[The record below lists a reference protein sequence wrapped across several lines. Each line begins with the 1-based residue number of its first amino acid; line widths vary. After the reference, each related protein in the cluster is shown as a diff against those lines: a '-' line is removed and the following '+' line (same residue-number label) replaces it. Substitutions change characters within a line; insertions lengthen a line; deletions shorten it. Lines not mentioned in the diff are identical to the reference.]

1 MTTSV
6 LILAGGPDHAH
17 DFAANGAALVELCVT
32 AGHRAELVVHP
43 DEAADR
49 LTAGDHD
56 ALVVNALWWRMFGE
70 KYDPW
75 RDRYAYHTLPSTRD
89 AIAGFVSSGG
99 GLVGSHTASI
109 CFDDWAGW
117 RDVLGGAW
125 DWNRSSHPPAG
136 PVDAVLQR
144 HHPVVDGLPPS
155 FRLVDE
161 VFGDQNLAPGTEV
174 LACARRQ
181 PDDEPQPVVWTYEC
195 GDGRV
200 VYDGFGHDAASL
212 TDPHHARLL
221 RQAIDWVME
230 ER

>member
-1 MTTSV
+1 MTTNV

-17 DFAANGAALVELCVT
+17 DFPANGAALVELCDT
-32 AGHRAELVVHP
+32 AGHRSELVDHP
-43 DEAADR
+43 DLAADR
-49 LTAGDHD
+49 LLAGDHD

-75 RDRYAYHTLPSTRD
+75 RDRFAYHTRPGTRD

-125 DWNRSSHPPAG
+125 DWNRSSHPPTG
-136 PVDAVLQR
+136 PVEAFFDGE
-144 HHPVVDGLPPS
+144 HPVVDGLPRS
-155 FRLVDE
+155 IRLVDE
-161 VFGDQNLAPGTEV
+161 VFGDQNLAAGTEV
-174 LACARRQ
+174 LARARRT
-181 PDDEPQPVVWTYEC
+181 PDDEPQPVVWVHQYGE
-195 GDGRV
+195 GRV

-212 TDPHHARLL
+212 TDPHHATLI
-221 RQAIDWVME
+221 RQAIAWVTE
-230 ER
+230 GR